1 MVVLSHSMTCGV
13 RTPFASDGVCRQCS
27 SSFNCFT
34 RRRHHC
40 RRCGGS
46 FCARCSSRRA
56 RLTLWGFPRTQVRV
70 CNACHSASCE
80 ENDLIEHFLPLL
92 IAGAEFRKHG
102 TIFVTG
108 VRCVLHPSCRRLEY
122 WSPPEVRQRCRG
134 NEVKGCD
141 IDSIHAVIDTG
152 GLSLKVKGADAGSAK
167 TMSLEA
173 LDPRT
178 KREWFEALSLLCK
191 YRNVVS
197 SRGFT
202 RHVMDEQVGLQVGSE
217 MYNKNNFE
225 KESLLRQEQR
235 AEAAATAAAATAT
248 IAIFRAERFRGAGVR
263 KQVGSA
269 AESAC

>member
-1 MVVLSHSMTCGV
+1 MLSTS
-13 RTPFASDGVCRQCS
+13 
-27 SSFNCFT
+27 
-34 RRRHHC
+34 
-40 RRCGGS
+40 
-46 FCARCSSRRA
+46 
-56 RLTLWGFPRTQVRV
+56 TLNST
-70 CNACHSASCE
+70 S
-80 ENDLIEHFLPLL
+80 
-92 IAGAEFRKHG
+92 EFRKHG

-202 RHVMDEQVGLQVGSE
+202 RHVMDEQVGLQVGLQ
-217 MYNKNNFE
+217 NNFE